1 MIVCH
6 LFNGLS
12 HQINKIGDV
21 VRVVPPIHSHALIG
35 GNITFVKDN
44 HQLIQS
50 LSSQDNHQPAQQ
62 KQNLSIPTT
71 QDHSKN

>member
-6 LFNGLS
+6 LFNGMS

-35 GNITFVKDN
+35 GNLTFE
-44 HQLIQS
+44 
-50 LSSQDNHQPAQQ
+50 AQIKVQ
-62 KQNLSIPTT
+62 QHYEICCVNTK
-71 QDHSKN
+71 